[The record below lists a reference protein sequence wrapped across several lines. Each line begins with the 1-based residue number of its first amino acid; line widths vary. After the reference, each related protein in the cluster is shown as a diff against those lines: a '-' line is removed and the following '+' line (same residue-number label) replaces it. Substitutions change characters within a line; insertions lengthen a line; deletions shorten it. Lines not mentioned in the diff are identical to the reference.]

1 MNQIITRAQARHNGL
16 GKYFTGVPCRNGHIA
31 ERYTQSGSC
40 EDCIRQSRAIVISK
54 PTAII
59 PAIEGEIITPSPI
72 VRSER
77 MEIIRRKVQIE
88 ETKLTLRAQ
97 DLALKAQREQR
108 ATVERAERIE
118 RRERAAVVKSKLTEV
133 NIATTPED
141 YVGNVL
147 MIWGF
152 AAQRDSR
159 LKPEDMLVRQ
169 VDEYRFRFRCFPE
182 DREEILRVTK
192 DMWDRRQAAT
202 LIPEIEQKR
211 LAAQAALQAMVDAE
225 DNGEPEGDPT
235 SCTFFP

>member
-16 GKYFTGVPCRNGHIA
+16 GKYFTGVPCRNGHVA

-54 PTAII
+54 PAEII
-59 PAIEGEIITPSPI
+59 PAIEGEIITPSSV

-108 ATVERAERIE
+108 ANVERAERIE
-118 RRERAAVVKSKLTEV
+118 RRERAAVVKSKLSEV
-133 NIATTPED
+133 NIVSSPED
-141 YVGNVL
+141 YAGNVL

-152 AAQRDSR
+152 AAQRDCR

-182 DREEILRVTK
+182 DRDEILRVTK
-192 DMWDRRQAAT
+192 ETWDRRQAAT
-202 LIPEIEQKR
+202 LLPEIEQKR

-235 SCTFFP
+235 